1 MGKMNKIITMKDL
14 VKTKYKG
21 KHCIGFEYHLEDNG
35 LSYNFIFEKA
45 QAEFDSS
52 AWKLYCLLPDIYSDG
67 NNKKMVQFVYGLPK
81 DDLSLV
87 KIAAIGLQLVR
98 GLMQREI
105 NLCTT
110 IDFLINEHIEGLR

>member
-1 MGKMNKIITMKDL
+1 MVVTEIKKLEAKDL
-14 VKTKYKG
+14 VKTKYDG
-21 KHCIGFEYHLEDNG
+21 KHCIGFEYVLKDN
-35 LSYNFIFEKA
+35 SVEYTFRFEKYVG
-45 QAEFDSS
+45 EYPNSN
-52 AWKLYCLLPDIYSDG
+52 AWKMYALLPDVYSEND
-67 NNKKMVQFVYGLPK
+67 KKLVQFVYGLPK

-110 IDFLINEHIEGLR
+110 IDFLIKEVVDSE